1 LLGVSSQLND
11 VTVKQ
16 QPKEGFMPKEERLS
30 FMRNGWFVAAWPEEV
45 SEKPLAR
52 RLGNE
57 PIVLYREKSGRAVAL
72 LDRCPHRGAPLSLG
86 EVVEEDIQ
94 CNYHG
99 MVFGDDGRARRIP
112 AATPNVTLEPYPSG
126 EADGHR
132 QVS

>member
-11 VTVKQ
+11 GTVKQ

-45 SEKPLAR
+45 SEKPLAH

-86 EVVEEDIQ
+86 EVARKIFSATITEWSLATTVELAGSPRYAER
-94 CNYHG
+94 H
-99 MVFGDDGRARRIP
+99 FGA
-112 AATPNVTLEPYPSG
+112 
-126 EADGHR
+126 
-132 QVS
+132 VSIR